1 MEVLESISSNKIAH
15 LIDLRGLIEQG
26 SCGKDEI
33 KMSHNSLSFSVKFN
47 PYFTHF
53 EIEENQDETFEL
65 IFYLQGRSG
74 LDIVDLE
81 MSIPKESLKRIVQGR
96 ILGI

>member
-1 MEVLESISSNKIAH
+1 MEVLESILTNKIAH
-15 LIDLRGLIEQG
+15 LINLQGLIKQG
-26 SCGKDEI
+26 NCGKDEI
-33 KMSHNSLSFSVKFN
+33 KMSHNFLSFSVKLN

-65 IFYLQGRSG
+65 IFYLQGRNG

-81 MSIPKESLKRIVQGR
+81 MSIPTNSLKKIVHDR

>member
-1 MEVLESISSNKIAH
+1 MEVLESISTNKIAH
-15 LIDLRGLIEQG
+15 LIDLQGLIEQG
-26 SCGKDEI
+26 NCGKDEI
-33 KMSHNSLSFSVKFN
+33 KMSSSSLSFSVKFN

-53 EIEENQDETFEL
+53 EIEENQDEIFEL

-81 MSIPKESLKRIVQGR
+81 MSIPTNSLKKVVHDL